1 MLFEPRHSWA
11 KEHDGR
17 VLFIMHF
24 PSDWWHVVLWEQWV
38 SECVFSVWLLYNC
51 SIFYLLL
58 DGTSHKYQQARQ
70 SHTSQGISIYTRGWK
85 SEHIMYMYCQ
95 VHRFLRQQAKLSTAV
110 DAAYAEPNKDP
121 PRAEQRD
128 DTVEEMVGRISLHV
142 CLNNLIGTKQ
152 LSHAFSWR
160 IYTQRGKRTW
170 GAAGWDATTTTL
182 LEWWDWA
189 GGG

>member
-1 MLFEPRHSWA
+1 ML
-11 KEHDGR
+11 
-17 VLFIMHF
+17 
-24 PSDWWHVVLWEQWV
+24 
-38 SECVFSVWLLYNC
+38 VFSVWLLYNC

-58 DGTSHKYQQARQ
+58 DGTSHKSQI
-70 SHTSQGISIYTRGWK
+70 STSKAVTHITRYFNLHNREK
-85 SEHIMYMYCQ
+85 SEHIMYMYSQ

-152 LSHAFSWR
+152 LSHAFS
-160 IYTQRGKRTW
+160 
-170 GAAGWDATTTTL
+170 
-182 LEWWDWA
+182 
-189 GGG
+189 